1 MKRNLITIMLFAIAI
16 TANAQVEELL
26 SNIKKEKA
34 PDSRTAIWEIKSE
47 LKGDVYN
54 INGKVDNANTKD
66 AIIETLKKN
75 NIKFADNITVLP
87 VNMDKTWA
95 LVSLPIAHLRTN
107 PDHSAELTSQAL
119 MGTPIRILEKDDYW
133 YRVQTPDNY
142 ISWVTSGS
150 ISRITDAEFNQ
161 WRKDKRYIVTAKS
174 SELISKPG
182 MTNDIVSD
190 LVLGDILIYKGFKD
204 GILIKLATPDGREGY
219 AKITDVKEL
228 SHWADQSFNPS
239 LIEKTARNLMGSTY
253 TWGGTSTKGV
263 DCSGLSKTCYFANG
277 IILQRDASQQT
288 LYGTKLGAK
297 EWEQAQKG
305 DLLFFGS
312 ATGRVTHV
320 AIYLSDGKYIHS
332 SGRVKINSLKP
343 LELDYLTTPFL
354 SISRIAGNV
363 DKKGI
368 VSVKKHPWYFL
379 STQK

>member
-219 AKITDVKEL
+219 AKITEVKEL

-332 SGRVKINSLKP
+332 S
-343 LELDYLTTPFL
+343 
-354 SISRIAGNV
+354 
-363 DKKGI
+363 
-368 VSVKKHPWYFL
+368 
-379 STQK
+379 